1 MNVCISF
8 PDHHKKKKRPSDS
21 HGSSTS
27 ASVSSSSPHD
37 GMTAMGLLQA
47 ITSPTAVGSEPC
59 PTLPK
64 KPSYPSLPSSKDR
77 KRDSMHMPKPAKKKP
92 HVMREALPMVG
103 EQVELEGKEHM
114 AGASMQTDRGGR
126 I

>member
-1 MNVCISF
+1 M
-8 PDHHKKKKRPSDS
+8 
-21 HGSSTS
+21 S
-27 ASVSSSSPHD
+27 ASAPSSSPHD

-92 HVMREALPMVG
+92 HVVREMLPIVG
-103 EQVELEGKEHM
+103 EHVELEGENKM
-114 AGASMQTDRGGR
+114 AGAFVLNVSRGR